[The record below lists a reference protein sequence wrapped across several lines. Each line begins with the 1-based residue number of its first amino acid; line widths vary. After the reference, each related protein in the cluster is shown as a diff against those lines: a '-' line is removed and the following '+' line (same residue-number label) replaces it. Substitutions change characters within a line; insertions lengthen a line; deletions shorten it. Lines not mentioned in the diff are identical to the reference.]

1 MIKMVFDCIK
11 CGVSFLLIV
20 YIIHQI
26 NCIRKEFCELL
37 DNLNDIDDGIA
48 LNHDIIE
55 SILNVLVG
63 NPNTKTEKQIPEIPE
78 KPEKHMSYCCGNC
91 KYFYRKA
98 DGGLVSS
105 YCRKGVN
112 DICPYDICDWYES
125 YI

>member
-1 MIKMVFDCIK
+1 MIKMIFDCVK
-11 CGVSFLLIV
+11 CGVSFFLIV

-37 DNLNDIDDGIA
+37 DILNNIETETA
-48 LNHDIIE
+48 LNYNLIE
-55 SILNVLVG
+55 SILNVLIG
-63 NPNTKTEKQIPEIPE
+63 NPNTKTEK
-78 KPEKHMSYCCGNC
+78 KNPEKHMSYCCGNC

-98 DGGLVSS
+98 DGGLVTSS
-105 YCRKGVN
+105 CRKGVN

>member
-1 MIKMVFDCIK
+1 MIKMIFDCIK
-11 CGVSFLLIV
+11 CGVSFFLIV

-37 DNLNDIDDGIA
+37 DILNNIETETA
-48 LNHDIIE
+48 LNYNLIE
-55 SILNVLVG
+55 SILNVLIG
-63 NPNTKTEKQIPEIPE
+63 NPNTKTEK
-78 KPEKHMSYCCGNC
+78 KNPEKHMSYCCGNC

-98 DGGLVSS
+98 DGGLVTSS
-105 YCRKGVN
+105 CRKGVN

>member
-11 CGVSFLLIV
+11 CGISILLV
-20 YIIHQI
+20 MYIIHQI
-26 NCIRKEFCELL
+26 RCLGNDLHELL
-37 DNLNDIDDGIA
+37 DNLNDIDAGIA
-48 LNHDIIE
+48 LNNDIIE
-55 SILNVLVG
+55 SILNVLAG
-63 NPNTKTEKQIPEIPE
+63 NPNTKTEKQIPE

-91 KYFYRKA
+91 KYFSRKA
-98 DGGLVSS
+98 DGGLVTS

>member
-1 MIKMVFDCIK
+1 MVFDCVK
-11 CGVSFLLIV
+11 CGISFLLIV

-26 NCIRKEFCELL
+26 NRIRKEFCELL
-37 DNLNDIDDGIA
+37 DILNNIETETASNYNLID
-48 LNHDIIE
+48 

-63 NPNTKTEKQIPEIPE
+63 NSNTKTEK
-78 KPEKHMSYCCGNC
+78 KNPEKHMSYCCGNC

-98 DGGLVSS
+98 DGGLVTSS
-105 YCRKGVN
+105 CRKGVN